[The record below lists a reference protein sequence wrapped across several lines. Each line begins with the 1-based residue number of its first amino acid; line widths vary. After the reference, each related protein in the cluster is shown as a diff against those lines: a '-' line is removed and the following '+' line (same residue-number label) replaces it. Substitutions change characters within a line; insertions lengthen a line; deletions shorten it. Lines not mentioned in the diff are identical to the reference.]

1 MADMTDDPELAVSR
15 RAVTGVGGDSPR
27 DGEWLTSG
35 APGGPPAP
43 AETETVM
50 TLVEHLTEL
59 RRRIFI
65 TLFAVALGSVVG
77 FFLAPTLLR
86 LLAAQV
92 PGPLYFTQ
100 PGGALF
106 LQFKLALLVGVV
118 LGSPVLLYQLWAFVV
133 PGLTSRERRM
143 AWPWLPLA
151 ILFMLMGLA
160 LAYVILPLAVS
171 FLLGFQITGV
181 VEPLITADAYF
192 GFVLTMFVAFAL
204 AMQFPIII
212 VLLSKLGIVNPQR
225 LRRARRYVL
234 LGLFVLAVVIT
245 PPDPFSAVI
254 MASVMY
260 PLYELTIY
268 LVARS
273 DRKRAEADD

>member
-1 MADMTDDPELAVSR
+1 MAELTDDRQPAVSR
-15 RAVTGVGGDSPR
+15 RELLDSEPP
-27 DGEWLTSG
+27 D
-35 APGGPPAP
+35 GPPA
-43 AETETVM
+43 ADETETVM

-65 TLFAVALGSVVG
+65 TLFAVAVGTVVG
-77 FFLAPTLLR
+77 FFMAPTLLR
-86 LLAAQV
+86 VLAEQV

-106 LQFKLALLVGVV
+106 LQFKLALLVGVA
-118 LGSPVLLYQLWAFVV
+118 LGSPVLLYQVWAFVV
-133 PGLTSRERRM
+133 PGLTARERRL

-151 ILFMLMGLA
+151 VLFMLMGLA
-160 LAYVILPLAVS
+160 LAYLILPLAVS

-192 GFVLTMFVAFAL
+192 GFVLMMFVAFAL
-204 AMQFPIII
+204 AMQFPIVI
-212 VLLSKLGIVNPQR
+212 VLLSKLGIVSTDR
-225 LRRARRYVL
+225 LRRSRRYVL
-234 LGLFVLAVVIT
+234 LGLFVLAVVVT
-245 PPDPFSAVI
+245 PPDPFSALI

-268 LVARS
+268 LVARGE
-273 DRKRAEADD
+273 RRRAQADG